1 MQPPGNSPPPQYS
14 PDGLYWWDGVRWMP
28 RPGIPAVA
36 PQPAYLP
43 PPPPYMP
50 GYPSGGTPSFL
61 KPAPG
66 LRIVLIIALS
76 LEALLTGIL
85 TLAFI
90 LATAQQP
97 SGDAFGYILGFAF
110 LAMFV
115 LSGLALLGV
124 SLRTAWSRW
133 AAIAA
138 GILISWT
145 CIGAVI
151 GIPVVV
157 TAARAPDLTP
167 RRS

>member
-1 MQPPGNSPPPQYS
+1 MQQPPPNPQPPQFS
-14 PDGLYWWDGVRWMP
+14 PDGLYWWDGVRWVP
-28 RPGIPAVA
+28 RSGVPAVA
-36 PQPAYLP
+36 QPPAYAPRPSL
-43 PPPPYMP
+43 P
-50 GYPSGGTPSFL
+50 GYSGGGTPSFL
-61 KPAPG
+61 KPSPG
-66 LRIVLIIALS
+66 LRIVLIVALS
-76 LEALLTGIL
+76 LEALLTGFV

-90 LATAQQP
+90 LGTAQQP
-97 SGDAFGYILGFAF
+97 NSDVFGYLLGFAF

-145 CIGAVI
+145 CVGLVI

-167 RRS
+167 RKR

>member
-1 MQPPGNSPPPQYS
+1 
-14 PDGLYWWDGVRWMP
+14 MP
-28 RPGIPAVA
+28 RAGVPAVA
-36 PQPAYLP
+36 PP
-43 PPPPYMP
+43 PPPAYPPPPSPP
-50 GYPSGGTPSFL
+50 GYSSGGGTPSFL
-61 KPAPG
+61 RPSPG
-66 LRIVLIIALS
+66 LRIVLIVALS
-76 LEALLTGIL
+76 LEALLTGFL

-90 LATAQQP
+90 LATAQGP
-97 SGDAFGYILGFAF
+97 NGDVFGYILGFSF

-124 SLRTAWSRW
+124 ALRTAWSRW

-167 RRS
+167 RRSS

>member
-1 MQPPGNSPPPQYS
+1 MQQPPNPPPPQFS

-28 RPGIPAVA
+28 RPGVPAA
-36 PQPAYLP
+36 PPPPAS
-43 PPPPYMP
+43 PPPPYVP
-50 GYPSGGTPSFL
+50 GYSSSGGGTPSFL
-61 KPAPG
+61 RPSPG
-66 LRIVLIIALS
+66 LRIVLIVALS
-76 LEALLTGIL
+76 LEALLTGFL
-85 TLAFI
+85 TVAFI
-90 LATAQQP
+90 LATAQGP
-97 SGDAFGYILGFAF
+97 TSDVFGYILGFAF

-145 CIGAVI
+145 CVGAVI

-167 RRS
+167 QRS

>member
-1 MQPPGNSPPPQYS
+1 MQPPGNPPPPQYS

-36 PQPAYLP
+36 PRPAYPP

-66 LRIVLIIALS
+66 LRIVLIVALS
-76 LEALLTGIL
+76 LEALLTGFV

-90 LATAQQP
+90 LGTAQQP
-97 SGDAFGYILGFAF
+97 NSDVFGYILGFAF

-145 CIGAVI
+145 CVGLVI

>member
-1 MQPPGNSPPPQYS
+1 
-14 PDGLYWWDGVRWMP
+14 VA
-28 RPGIPAVA
+28 RPGVPAVA
-36 PQPAYLP
+36 PKPPPLVYP
-43 PPPPYMP
+43 PPPPP
-50 GYPSGGTPSFL
+50 FSGYSSTPTYL
-61 KPAPG
+61 KPSPG
-66 LRIVLIIALS
+66 LRIVLIVALS
-76 LEALLTGIL
+76 LEALLTGFL
-85 TLAFI
+85 TFAFV

-97 SGDAFGYILGFAF
+97 NGDVFGYILGFAF

-115 LSGLALLGV
+115 LSALALLGV

-167 RRS
+167 RRG

>member
-1 MQPPGNSPPPQYS
+1 MQPPPPNPQPPQFS
-14 PDGLYWWDGVRWMP
+14 PDGLYWWDGVRWVP
-28 RPGIPAVA
+28 RPGVPAVA
-36 PQPAYLP
+36 QPPAY
-43 PPPPYMP
+43 PPPPYLP
-50 GYPSGGTPSFL
+50 GYSGGGTPSFL
-61 KPAPG
+61 KPSPG
-66 LRIVLIIALS
+66 LRIVLIVALS
-76 LEALLTGIL
+76 LEALLTGFV

-90 LATAQQP
+90 LGTAQQP
-97 SGDAFGYILGFAF
+97 NSDVFGYLLGFAF

-145 CIGAVI
+145 CVGLVI

-167 RRS
+167 RKR

>member
-1 MQPPGNSPPPQYS
+1 VSQQPPPPQYS
-14 PDGLYWWDGVRWMP
+14 PDGLYWWDGTRWVP
-28 RPGIPAVA
+28 RPGVPAVA
-36 PQPAYLP
+36 PQPPPLVYAS
-43 PPPPYMP
+43 PPPPYS
-50 GYPSGGTPSFL
+50 GYSGTPSFL
-61 KPAPG
+61 KPSPG
-66 LRIVLIIALS
+66 LRIVLIVALS
-76 LEALLTGIL
+76 LEALLTGFL
-85 TLAFI
+85 TVAFI

-97 SGDAFGYILGFAF
+97 SGDAFGYVLGFAF

-124 SLRTAWSRW
+124 SLRTVWSRW
-133 AAIAA
+133 MAIAA

-167 RRS
+167 RKS

>member
-1 MQPPGNSPPPQYS
+1 MG
-14 PDGLYWWDGVRWMP
+14 
-28 RPGIPAVA
+28 
-36 PQPAYLP
+36 
-43 PPPPYMP
+43 
-50 GYPSGGTPSFL
+50 
-61 KPAPG
+61 PAPRSPGRCTAAGVSAATVLDRLLG
-66 LRIVLIIALS
+66 LVLIVALS
-76 LEALLTGIL
+76 LEALLTGFV

-90 LATAQQP
+90 LGTAQQP
-97 SGDAFGYILGFAF
+97 NSDVFGYLLGFAF

-145 CIGAVI
+145 CVGLVI

-167 RRS
+167 RKR